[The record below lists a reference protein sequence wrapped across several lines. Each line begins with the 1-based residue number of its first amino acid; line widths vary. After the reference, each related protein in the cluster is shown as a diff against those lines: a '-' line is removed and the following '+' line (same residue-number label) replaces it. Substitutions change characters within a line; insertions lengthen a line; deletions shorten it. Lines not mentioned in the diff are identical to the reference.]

1 MDAFTSTDSLNLH
14 HNQNGAAGE
23 GTLQTPPA
31 LLAQDPKVELLFHA
45 FQEASTPPHFGG
57 RRKPPSSERSRVR
70 AGISGRGRRAASAGR
85 TRRPRPP
92 SSAIAQAPGRS
103 RSALG
108 PAGRGRAHPLTSR
121 LPGSH
126 LLGGVRRAPS
136 HPGARTPSFTSLT
149 PSHFQDRPPAT
160 PLPPPRVP
168 RPSGPGQPGP
178 TPPHSACSLATQG
191 LPALHKYLV
200 LRLEHGDARR
210 KPPRPRH
217 LFSAPRHLHLAAP
230 DLRVGLAHPPAD
242 PIPSLLLS
250 KDAHHPRLPPPAP
263 AASARPARAPRG
275 SWAVRG
281 RASSPRSPLPS
292 VPLPPLPITP
302 AGPLCLSFPESL
314 SPQPGRGHFSN
325 SPVPVPA
332 RPHAPGLT
340 PEP

>member
-1 MDAFTSTDSLNLH
+1 M
-14 HNQNGAAGE
+14 
-23 GTLQTPPA
+23 
-31 LLAQDPKVELLFHA
+31 
-45 FQEASTPPHFGG
+45 
-57 RRKPPSSERSRVR
+57 R

-92 SSAIAQAPGRS
+92 SSAIAQAPGCS

-108 PAGRGRAHPLTSR
+108 RAGRGRAHPLTSR

-149 PSHFQDRPPAT
+149 PSYFQDRPTAT
-160 PLPPPRVP
+160 PHPPPRVP

-302 AGPLCLSFPESL
+302 AGPLCLSFPELL

-325 SPVPVPA
+325 SPVPVPV